1 MKLYFSKFI
10 YNDIVGQ
17 VVGYNCD
24 QGNDRWCFDSF
35 EGEKNKKKH
44 AKDKRRKV
52 D

>member
-24 QGNDRWCFDSF
+24 QGNDRWCF

-44 AKDKRRKV
+44 AKDKRKKE